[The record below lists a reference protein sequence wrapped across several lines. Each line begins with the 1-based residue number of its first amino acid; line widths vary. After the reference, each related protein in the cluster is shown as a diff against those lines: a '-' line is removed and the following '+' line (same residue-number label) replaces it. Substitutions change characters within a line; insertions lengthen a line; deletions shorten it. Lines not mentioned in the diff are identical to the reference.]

1 MSETVLKV
9 EHLKKYYPVRRAAF
23 SGEVRQVVRACDD
36 VSFELH
42 AGDVLGIV
50 GESGCGKSTT
60 MQSVIRLIEPTDGRI
75 TLCGQDFCALKGK
88 ALKQARLITARR
100 EGKMLYYSLADCHP
114 REIIHLAMS
123 HVKEEN

>member
-42 AGDVLGIV
+42 AGEVLGIV
-50 GESGCGKSTT
+50 GESG
-60 MQSVIRLIEPTDGRI
+60 
-75 TLCGQDFCALKGK
+75 
-88 ALKQARLITARR
+88 
-100 EGKMLYYSLADCHP
+100 
-114 REIIHLAMS
+114 
-123 HVKEEN
+123 